1 MDLAQNESIP
11 MYNSRI
17 IDTYTKLIKA
27 KYADIDVS
35 ELLNHAGMKPY
46 EVADQ
51 GHWFTQQQIN
61 RFYEKLVK
69 MTNNEHIAHEAGR
82 YAASPDAIG
91 IMRQYVLARIS
102 PTLAYELIGKTSAN
116 FTRSAKYESRKLAS
130 NKVEIIVTPYE
141 GITEE
146 LFQCQNRIG
155 FFESILAMHNCRSQA
170 IDHTECIFDG
180 GTACKYTI
188 SWEMTPAAR
197 WKSVQIFSLPI
208 LLALVAI
215 IYITGSWAPHGIV
228 ELAACV
234 VFLALTLIA
243 EVKEKN
249 EIKTSLRSTTDAVDQ
264 LLEQTNL
271 NYNNALMTNEIGQ
284 ALNVVTNTGDI
295 LNNVVHIMQKRLN
308 YDRGLILLANA
319 DMTRLEIKTGYG
331 YDNSLIDQLDNVSFN
346 LDRPESRGT
355 FVVSFRE
362 QKPILI
368 NDINELEDVL
378 SRHSMAFARK
388 FGIQSFI
395 CCPIVCE
402 GESLGVLAVDNLASK
417 KPLVQSDMSLL
428 MGIASVIGIS
438 LRNAE
443 LMEARVRQFNSVL
456 HVLAVSIDAR
466 DTLTAD
472 HSEKVTEYAMGICN
486 ELGLSWDYCEM
497 IRVAALLHDY
507 GKIGVEDSILKNA
520 GALTDAEYET
530 VKTHATKTRE
540 ILSRINFEGIYRE
553 VPEIAGSHHE
563 RIDGSGYPQG
573 LKGDQI
579 PLGAKIIGVADYF
592 DAITSKRHYRE
603 PMELED
609 AFATLRGEIGRYFDK
624 DIVEALIR
632 HYSAQHVSTSSEGPS
647 PSASKQRASRFPV
660 QTEVMV
666 RCGAEVMPGISM
678 DICANGLYIAADV
691 TVTEG
696 MPIEFSITLPGHS
709 TGKIE
714 AAGKVAWVNS
724 SDQPRK
730 PDFPTG
736 FGVEI
741 LDFQKVMKEL
751 FQSFVDSCT
760 LDSYPHEIEEPA
772 FLEF

>member
-1 MDLAQNESIP
+1 MDFTQKESIP
-11 MYNSRI
+11 LYNSRV

-35 ELLNHAGMKPY
+35 ELLSHAGMKPY

-51 GHWFTQQQIN
+51 GHWFTQRQIN
-61 RFYEKLVK
+61 RFYEKLVAT
-69 MTNNEHIAHEAGR
+69 TNNKNIAYEAGR
-82 YAASPDAIG
+82 YASSPDAIG
-91 IMRQYVLARIS
+91 TMRQYVLARVS
-102 PTLAYELIGKTSAN
+102 PTLAYELIGKATSN
-116 FTRSAKYESRKLAS
+116 FTRSAKYESRKLAP

-141 GITEE
+141 GIREE

-155 FFESILAMHNCRSQA
+155 FFESILALHNCRSRA

-180 GTACKYTI
+180 GMACKYTI
-188 SWEMTPAAR
+188 SWEMTAAAR
-197 WKSVQIFSLPI
+197 WKTVQIFSLPI
-208 LLALVAI
+208 LLALVATI
-215 IYITGSWAPHGIV
+215 DMTGSGVVPHGIV

-234 VFLALTLIA
+234 VFLALTLIT
-243 EVKEKN
+243 ETKEKN
-249 EIKTSLRSTTDAVDQ
+249 EIKTSLRNTTDAVDQ

-284 ALNVVTNTGDI
+284 ALNVVTNTGDT
-295 LNNVVHIMQKRLN
+295 LNNVVNIMQKRLN

-319 DMTRLEIKTGYG
+319 DLTRLEVKTGYG
-331 YDNSLIDQLDNVSFN
+331 YNDNHFGQFDNVSFS
-346 LDRPESRGT
+346 LDRPESVGT

-368 NDINELEDVL
+368 NDINELEEVL
-378 SRHSMAFARK
+378 SPNSMAFARK
-388 FGIQSFI
+388 FGIQSFL
-395 CCPIVCE
+395 CCPIICE
-402 GESLGVLAVDNLASK
+402 GKSLGVLAVDNLTSK

-466 DTLTAD
+466 DSLTAD

-486 ELGLSWDYCEM
+486 ELDLSWDECEM
-497 IRVAALLHDY
+497 IRVASLLHDY
-507 GKIGVEDSILKNA
+507 GKIGVEDSILKKA
-520 GALTDAEYET
+520 GPLTDSESEK
-530 VKTHATKTRE
+530 VKTHAGKTRE
-540 ILSRINFEGIYRE
+540 ILSRIDFEGIYRE
-553 VPEIAGSHHE
+553 VPEIAGAHHE
-563 RIDGSGYPQG
+563 RVDGSGYPQR

-603 PMELED
+603 PMEIQD

-624 DIVEALIR
+624 DIVDALIR
-632 HYSAQHVSTSSEGPS
+632 HYSAQHMCSSS
-647 PSASKQRASRFPV
+647 DTPSASKQRASRFPV

-666 RCGAEVMPGISM
+666 RCGDEVMPGISM

-696 MPIEFSITLPGHS
+696 LPIELSITLPGCS
-709 TGKIE
+709 TGTIE

-724 SDQPRK
+724 SDQHRK
-730 PDFPTG
+730 PDFPAG

-741 LDFQKVMKEL
+741 MDFQKEMKEL
-751 FQSFVDSCT
+751 FLSFVDSCT
-760 LDSYPHEIEEPA
+760 KDNYPHEIEGLA
-772 FLEF
+772 FLAS

>member
-1 MDLAQNESIP
+1 MHSIP
-11 MYNSRI
+11 NENTPLYNSRV

-27 KYADIDVS
+27 KHADINIS
-35 ELLNHAGMKPY
+35 ELLNYAGMKPY

-61 RFYEKLVK
+61 RFYEKLVT
-69 MTNNEHIAHEAGR
+69 MTNNRNIAYEAGR
-82 YAASPDAIG
+82 YASSPDAIG
-91 IMRQYVLARIS
+91 TMRQYVLARVS
-102 PTLAYELIGKTSAN
+102 PTLAYELIGKVSSN
-116 FTRSAKYESRKLAS
+116 FTRSAKYESRKLAP

-155 FFESILAMHNCRSQA
+155 FFESILALHNCRSRA

-180 GTACKYTI
+180 GTACKYAI
-188 SWEMTPAAR
+188 SWEMTAAAR
-197 WKSVQIFSLPI
+197 WKTVQIFSLPI
-208 LLALVAI
+208 LLALVAAI
-215 IYITGSWAPHGIV
+215 GMSGSGIPHGIV
-228 ELAACV
+228 EQAACV

-249 EIKTSLRSTTDAVDQ
+249 EIKTSLRNTTDAVDQ

-295 LNNVVHIMQKRLN
+295 LNNVVNIMQKRLN
-308 YDRGLILLANA
+308 YDRGIILLANA
-319 DMTRLEIKTGYG
+319 DLTRLEVKTGYG
-331 YDNSLIDQLDNVSFN
+331 YSDHYFDQLENASFS

-368 NDINELEDVL
+368 NDINELEGVI
-378 SRHSMAFARK
+378 SHHSMAFARK

-395 CCPIVCE
+395 CCPIACE
-402 GESLGVLAVDNLASK
+402 GKSMGVLAVDNLTSK

-466 DTLTAD
+466 DSLTAD

-486 ELGLSWDYCEM
+486 ELGLSWDHCEM
-497 IRVAALLHDY
+497 IRVASLLHDY
-507 GKIGVEDSILKNA
+507 GKIGVEDSILKKA
-520 GALTDAEYET
+520 GPLTDNEFEK
-530 VKTHATKTRE
+530 VKTHAGKTRE

-563 RIDGSGYPQG
+563 RVDGSGYPQG
-573 LKGDQI
+573 LKGNQI

-603 PMELED
+603 PMEIQD
-609 AFATLRGEIGRYFDK
+609 AFATLRGEIGRSFDK
-624 DIVEALIR
+624 DIVDAMIR
-632 HYSAQHVSTSSEGPS
+632 HYSAQHMSSSSDTSP
-647 PSASKQRASRFPV
+647 ASKQRASRFPL
-660 QTEVMV
+660 QTEVIV
-666 RCGAEVMPGISM
+666 RCGDEVMQGISW
-678 DICANGLYIAADV
+678 DISLNGLYIAADISS
-691 TVTEG
+691 VTEG
-696 MPIEFSITLPGHS
+696 LPIELSISLPGS
-709 TGKIE
+709 SVSAIEASGKI
-714 AAGKVAWVNS
+714 AWVNS

-730 PDFPTG
+730 PDFPAG

-741 LDFQKVMKEL
+741 MDFQKDMKEL
-751 FQSFVDSCT
+751 FLSFVNSCLLDSC
-760 LDSYPHEIEEPA
+760 PHEIEEPA
-772 FLEF
+772 FLAF